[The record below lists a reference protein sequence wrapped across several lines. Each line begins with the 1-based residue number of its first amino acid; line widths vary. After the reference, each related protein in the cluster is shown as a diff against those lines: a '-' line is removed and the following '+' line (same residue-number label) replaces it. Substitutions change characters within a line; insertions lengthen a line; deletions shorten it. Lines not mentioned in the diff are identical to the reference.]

1 MLEALVKQAMAAPLV
16 VRFEWVPLVVP
27 LLAVPPVPV
36 AMQAV
41 VALPVQGSQVPLEVV
56 RLVPG
61 FPQEFAGLPVVVTQ
75 RNQIRK
81 RLSKFASPLLAS
93 FREVR

>member
-56 RLVPG
+56 RLVPASI
-61 FPQEFAGLPVVVTQ
+61 FPKSCDLLEKEGLPIQGTPQ
-75 RNQIRK
+75 P
-81 RLSKFASPLLAS
+81 RLQ
-93 FREVR
+93 